1 VEPETLIELTE
12 EDLSLIAGGAGS
24 ASLKFSNTAQSST
37 SSAVSSTV
45 RNFASHSSSFNFGTL
60 TATAV

>member
-1 VEPETLIELTE
+1 MEILIELTE
-12 EDLSLIAGGAGS
+12 DELTQIAGGAGS
-24 ASLKFSNTAQSST
+24 ASFKWSNTAISPT
-37 SSAVSSTV
+37 SSAVTTTV

>member
-1 VEPETLIELTE
+1 MEILIELTE
-12 EDLSLIAGGAGS
+12 DELTQIAGGAGS
-24 ASLKFSNTAQSST
+24 ASFKWSNTATSPT
-37 SSAVSSTV
+37 SSAVTTTV